1 MATVETVNCIELYK
15 EHIDVVVDVVKAIEE
30 LLKNILMI

>member
-1 MATVETVNCIELYK
+1 MATVETVELYK
-15 EHIDVVVDVVKAIEE
+15 EHIDVVVDLVKAVEE